1 MVIQL
6 AKRDGM
12 KVIASA
18 GSDDKVEFMKTELG
32 ADVAFN
38 YKSTSTA
45 AVLKEHGPVDI
56 YWDNVG
62 GETLEAAIEYA
73 ALRGKIVV
81 RKRRLSSRY
90 ATCTI

>member
-6 AKRDGM
+6 ARQAGV

-18 GSDDKVEFMKTELG
+18 GSDKKVALLKFIG

-38 YKSTSTA
+38 YKSTETRE
-45 AVLKEHGPVDI
+45 VLNKEGPIDI

-62 GETLEAAIEYA
+62 GDVLDA
-73 ALRGKIVV
+73 ALEFAAPHGRILLCGSI
-81 RKRRLSSRY
+81 SEY
-90 ATCTI
+90 N